1 MEKNIFFVFDCLD
14 FVEYLLKCVKLENEL
29 VYIDDRNIEYILIFY
44 IVKEKMVEILKNV
57 FSEIKVVVILDIFDS
72 IK

>member
-1 MEKNIFFVFDCLD
+1 MRGI
-14 FVEYLLKCVKLENEL
+14 
-29 VYIDDRNIEYILIFY
+29 YIYILIFY

-57 FSEIKVVVILDIFDS
+57 FNEIKVVVILDIYDS